1 MDEQNFTEQRY
12 RPAWR
17 SFYWHIA
24 AMVIF
29 FLVAAYFSMNT
40 NFSQGMI
47 WGAFLI
53 LVLYAGGD
61 MTYRRFRVMLI
72 VKSDEIA
79 LEKGFIGR
87 HSIEIST
94 KNIKTIQVKQSI
106 IERILNTGEI
116 LVASP
121 GTDEYEI
128 IVSNMPSPHAIRDTM
143 QKRERVHD
151 NPENTSEGQKDARA
165 D

>member
-1 MDEQNFTEQRY
+1 MEEQKFTEQKY

-29 FLVAAYFSMNT
+29 LIGAVFFSVKT
-40 NFSQGMI
+40 DFSASAI
-47 WGAFLI
+47 WSIFLI
-53 LVLYAGGD
+53 LVLYAAGD
-61 MTYRRFRVMLI
+61 MTYRRFRTMLI
-72 VKSDEIA
+72 VKPDEIA

-94 KNIKTIQVKQSI
+94 KNIKTIQVKQSVI
-106 IERILNTGEI
+106 QRILDTGDI

-128 IVSNMPSPHAIRDTM
+128 IVYNMPSPHAIRDIM
-143 QKRERVHD
+143 QKRERSHGNEED
-151 NPENTSEGQKDARA
+151 PASRTEGAN
-165 D
+165 

>member
-1 MDEQNFTEQRY
+1 MDEQKFTEQRY
-12 RPAWR
+12 IPAWR

-29 FLVAAYFSMNT
+29 FVAAVFFSLTT
-40 NFSQGMI
+40 NFSGTAT
-47 WGAFLI
+47 WGIFLI
-53 LVLYAGGD
+53 LILYAAGD
-61 MTYRRFRVMLI
+61 MTYRRFRIMLI
-72 VKSDEIA
+72 VKPDEIA
-79 LEKGFIGR
+79 LERGFIGR

-106 IERILNTGEI
+106 VQRILDTGDI

-128 IVSNMPSPHAIRDTM
+128 IVSNMPSPHAIRDIM
-143 QKRERVHD
+143 QKRERAYD
-151 NPENTSEGQKDARA
+151 NAEASSSD
-165 D
+165 

>member
-17 SFYWHIA
+17 SFYCHIA

-29 FLVAAYFSMNT
+29 LIGAVFFSVKT
-40 NFSQGMI
+40 DLSKSVI
-47 WGAFLI
+47 WSVFLI
-53 LVLYAGGD
+53 LVLYTAAD
-61 MTYRRFRVMLI
+61 MTFRRFYVMLI

-106 IERILNTGEI
+106 IQRILDTGDI
-116 LVASP
+116 MVASP

-128 IVSNMPSPHAIRDTM
+128 IVNNMLRPHAIRDAM
-143 QKRERVHD
+143 QRRERYHANED
-151 NPENTSEGQKDARA
+151 TPTD
-165 D
+165 